1 MTRFLGMVVFAGGFL
16 LISSSL
22 RVSALG
28 VIDSVT
34 TYTSLYSPYSYI
46 VLAILVLAGITLTL
60 RTGNQTVR

>member
-1 MTRFLGMVVFAGGFL
+1 MTRFLGLVVFAGGFL

-22 RVSALG
+22 RASAFG

-34 TYTSLYSPYSYI
+34 AYTSLYSPYSYI
-46 VLAILVLAGITLTL
+46 VLAILVLSGITLTL

>member
-1 MTRFLGMVVFAGGFL
+1 MVVFAGGFL